1 VTSIRKKVHKKGTKE
16 DSGSYKGINV
26 NSTFVNRPFA
36 KIIYNKLQGSS
47 KHIISKN
54 QNGFSP
60 DRGYTDNLFI
70 VQQITK
76 KRIVRRENMVFIDL
90 EKAYGR

>member
-1 VTSIRKKVHKKGTKE
+1 VTSIRKKVHKKGTKK
-16 DSGSYKGINV
+16 DPGSYKGINV
-26 NSTFVNRPFA
+26 NSTFVNRPFT

-47 KHIISKN
+47 KHIINKN

-76 KRIVRRENMVFIDL
+76 KRTVRRENMIFIDL